1 MGDDLTFGTSY
12 IPESLLWEQWW
23 SSNQLVPFGT
33 SEGKSST
40 SNGVYTQTSPL
51 LDGFF
56 YHYNTNSTDHWH
68 VISHE
73 TDYMNSWNG
82 LDPVIA
88 DTPLFS
94 VPEHRISKESPPAQ
108 GHWDSLSTTKKP
120 NRKQNCY
127 SDDLMSRKST
137 GRTPL
142 GDRDV
147 NPQSKNKTNH
157 STFRRTRNASGNGAH
172 PAQHGNNRIKRIQE
186 RNRIASNKL
195 RVKQREE
202 QLKLE
207 SSQQD
212 LERIHHDL
220 STCVADLT
228 FEVYELKMQI
238 LQHSGCNC
246 NLIQNYLVHE
256 SSRYVQACEEK
267 SQREASYRR

>member
-1 MGDDLTFGTSY
+1 MGDDSTFGTSY

-33 SEGKSST
+33 SEGKNST

-56 YHYNTNSTDHWH
+56 YHYNTNSKDHWH

-82 LDPVIA
+82 LDP
-88 DTPLFS
+88 
-94 VPEHRISKESPPAQ
+94 ESPPAQ
-108 GHWDSLSTTKKP
+108 GHWDSPSTTKKP

-127 SDDLMSRKST
+127 SDNLMSRKST

-147 NPQSKNKTNH
+147 NPEAKNKTNH
-157 STFRRTRNASGNGAH
+157 STFHRTGNASRNGAH
-172 PAQHGNNRIKRIQE
+172 SAQHGNNRIKRIQE

-212 LERIHHDL
+212 LERIHRDL

-228 FEVYELKMQI
+228 FEVHELKMQI

-246 NLIQNYLVHE
+246 TLIQNYLVHE

-267 SQREASYRR
+267 LQQEASY

>member
-40 SNGVYTQTSPL
+40 SDGVYTQTGPL

-56 YHYNTNSTDHWH
+56 YHYNTNSTVRWH
-68 VISHE
+68 NISHE
-73 TDYMNSWNG
+73 TDDMNSWNG

-94 VPEHRISKESPPAQ
+94 VSEHRIPKESPPVQ
-108 GHWDSLSTTKKP
+108 GHWHSPSTPKKP
-120 NRKQNCY
+120 NRKQNCS

-142 GDRDV
+142 GGRD
-147 NPQSKNKTNH
+147 
-157 STFRRTRNASGNGAH
+157 
-172 PAQHGNNRIKRIQE
+172 E

-212 LERIHHDL
+212 LERIHRDL
-220 STCVADLT
+220 FTCVADLT
-228 FEVYELKMQI
+228 FEVYKLKMQL

-246 NLIQNYLVHE
+246 TLIQNYLVHE

-267 SQREASYRR
+267 SQREASY